1 MKFWRF
7 EFKWVTP
14 EKEETVI
21 YDPVKHPFPIKSTMP
36 KKPAVKKPAA
46 KKAKDEN
53 KKPKR
58 TTKA

>member
-21 YDPVKHPFPIKSTMP
+21 YDPIKHPFPIKSTMP
-36 KKPAVKKPAA
+36 KKPVA
-46 KKAKDEN
+46 KKTVAK
-53 KKPKR
+53 K
-58 TTKA
+58 TTKAKK

>member
-21 YDPVKHPFPIKSTMP
+21 YDPIKHPFPIKSTMP
-36 KKPAVKKPAA
+36 KKPVA

-58 TTKA
+58 TKKA

>member
-21 YDPVKHPFPIKSTMP
+21 YDPIKHSFPIKSTMP
-36 KKPAVKKPAA
+36 KKPVA
-46 KKAKDEN
+46 KKTVAK
-53 KKPKR
+53 K
-58 TTKA
+58 TTKAKK